1 MIRMKTIT
9 IEHARQFIGK
19 DGAYE
24 YVRQSGCIQY
34 DLLLNGLF
42 SAIVKLCFG
51 GGSCENETF

>member
-1 MIRMKTIT
+1 MKTIT